1 MSGSESVIYISLS
14 LAPETKRASERG
26 KLFVSTRA
34 TLRTREIRNP
44 LLAWKSSLTSDLIRA
59 RGKLLYLLKL
69 KKYGDGARRG
79 DSPFALSLSLLF
91 RPCVPLCVRCS
102 VGRELPTFAVAALYM
117 LLRIIVPV
125 KIKENKNLNNAKY
138 FPKHMQFVKES
149 LHFSICAIC
158 KFSIK
163 N

>member
-1 MSGSESVIYISLS
+1 MTQSEVDRCVSNEWERDRYLHLALS
-14 LAPETKRASERG
+14 RARDEKRASARE
-26 KLFVSTRA
+26 LFVSTRA

-125 KIKENKNLNNAKY
+125 KIRDK
-138 FPKHMQFVKES
+138 
-149 LHFSICAIC
+149 
-158 KFSIK
+158 
-163 N
+163 